1 LRAHLT
7 ALFLTSILL
16 LCYSRCPCKSRSQL
30 PWLARVRPDLI
41 TQECIEGVASFNR
54 DDVTEPF
61 GSSAAME
68 GPAPVNK
75 PDMTDFEAKHL
86 GSVDKGYHAA
96 GPSVS
101 GRQIRLKEPPCE
113 NRTRHVRRNGI
124 APELTDV
131 PETMLWALHN
141 RASEAR
147 RQDGILADP
156 DSVRIQDAIDYDF
169 KGRFGDPMGTLATR
183 AVEIDRILRLWLSE
197 HPDGCVVSLGEGL
210 ETQGRR
216 VDNGRLRWLSV
227 DLPDAIRLREHFLA
241 PSDRF
246 RHIAASALDPVWM
259 DAVAPGADVF
269 IVAQGL
275 LMYLEPEAV
284 RELIIGI
291 ADRFPA
297 AEIVL
302 DAVPRWFSH
311 LTLWGLNQTPH
322 YRLPA
327 MPWGINRD
335 ELESTLRNW
344 HPRVAC
350 VEFLDYRA
358 PRGLSRMLAELTNL
372 IPVARH
378 GVPSLVHVTMTNAAS
393 LPAMNS
399 NTIARQTSPPSGHE
413 EPEFRFKDLTT
424 FKEPKMT
431 PTNGNVSRADTA
443 DGILAMARQN
453 ASRGTD
459 LAKASTKIIAKRL
472 ALGLAAAFDPVHANH
487 VEFARIVPEKLEAFS
502 AAGMVMLNQSRQA
515 SRQMMS
521 LASLEVMTSGRA
533 AMEMATCL
541 TPMALGEAQAGF
553 ARAWF
558 ERVASRSVALGMLAL
573 KAQAAAMAPI
583 RQTVAAN
590 VERLER

>member
-1 LRAHLT
+1 M
-7 ALFLTSILL
+7 
-16 LCYSRCPCKSRSQL
+16 
-30 PWLARVRPDLI
+30 
-41 TQECIEGVASFNR
+41 TQECIAGAASFNR

-61 GSSAAME
+61 RSSAAME
-68 GPAPVNK
+68 GPAPVNI
-75 PDMTDFEAKHL
+75 PDLTHLEAKHL
-86 GSVDKGYHAA
+86 GSVDKGCHAE

-101 GRQIRLKEPPCE
+101 RRQIRLEVSPCE
-113 NRTRHVRRNGI
+113 NRTRHVRGNGI

-169 KGRFGDPMGTLATR
+169 KGRFGDPMGTLAAR
-183 AVEIDRILRLWLSE
+183 AAEIDRILRLWLRD
-197 HPDGCVVSLGEGL
+197 HPDGFVVSLGEGL

-275 LMYLEPEAV
+275 LMYLEPNAV

-297 AEIVL
+297 AQIVL
-302 DAVPRWFSH
+302 DAVPRWFSN

-358 PRGLSRMLAELTNL
+358 PRGLPRVLADLTNH

-378 GVPSLVHVTMTNAAS
+378 GVPSLVHVTMASAACLPTVNA
-393 LPAMNS
+393 
-399 NTIARQTSPPSGHE
+399 NTIARETSLTSDHE
-413 EPEFRFKDLTT
+413 ESPSHFKNLTT
-424 FKEPKMT
+424 FREPRMT
-431 PTNGNVSRADTA
+431 PTNGNTYRPDTT
-443 DGILAMARQN
+443 DGLLAMARQN
-453 ASRGTD
+453 VSRGSD

-472 ALGLAAAFDPVHANH
+472 ALGLAAASDPVHANH
-487 VEFARIVPEKLEAFS
+487 VEFARIVPENLEAFS
-502 AAGMVMLNQSRQA
+502 AVGMVMLNQSRQA

-533 AMEMATCL
+533 AMEMANCL
-541 TPMALGEAQAGF
+541 TPMALGEAQARF

-558 ERVASRSVALGMLAL
+558 DRVASRSFALGMLAL
-573 KAQAAAMAPI
+573 QAQATAVAPI
-583 RQTVAAN
+583 RQIVAAN